1 MIKIT
6 IKNNDNFI
14 RFKLF
19 LIKLL
24 LIMLFKVRIRNELF
38 KIILGLQNYIREYK
52 ICLSLID

>member
-24 LIMLFKVRIRNELF
+24 LIMLFKVGIRNELF